1 MRTIVIASA
10 ALLLTA
16 RAAFAAGT
24 PVVPAFVEET
34 KDSGIGSVYT
44 GEWQYMVG
52 GGAAAFDCNG
62 DGFGDVLIAG
72 GGMPATFY
80 VNKSV
85 KGGQLKFAKQQSGLE
100 FDAMTGAYPLDIDGD
115 GIMDV
120 VVLRV
125 GENIVMRGKGDCRFT
140 RANEAWGFAG
150 GDGWS
155 TAYAATWEQGNQWP
169 TIAIGNY
176 IDRTQELEPW
186 GSCTP
191 NVMQRPRPGGRG
203 FAAPIELKPSHC
215 PLSMLFTDWNN
226 SGTPDL
232 RMANDREYYEGGQEQ
247 LWQMRPGQPP
257 RLYTKADGW
266 AYLRIWGMGIAGYD
280 LDGDGFQEYA
290 ITSMADNK
298 LQTLKEP
305 PQDGS
310 PPRPTYKDV
319 AWPKGVTAHRP
330 FTGGDL
336 KPSTAWHT
344 DFQDVNNDGL
354 ADLFI
359 AKGNVSEM
367 PDFAMKDPN
376 NLLVQGKDGK
386 FIEMADKAG
395 VASTG
400 TSRGAALADFN
411 LDGLIDMLV
420 VNRNAPAQI
429 WRNVT
434 QGAGNWIEVKLREPG
449 GNVNAIGA
457 MVEVKTELGRQTR
470 EVVSGGGHVSG
481 QSGWVH
487 FGIGGARTAQV
498 RVRWPGG
505 DWSKPYAVN
514 ANQFAIFDRTAE
526 TATAWQPPR

>member
-1 MRTIVIASA
+1 LRRTSTSLLAG
-10 ALLLTA
+10 LLL
-16 RAAFAAGT
+16 AAHAHAAEM

-34 KDSGIGSVYT
+34 KASGIDSVYT

-62 DGFGDVLIAG
+62 DGFEDVLIAG
-72 GGMPATFY
+72 GEKPATFY
-80 VNKSV
+80 VNKSAR
-85 KGGQLKFAKQQSGLE
+85 GGALAFAKQQSGLE

-125 GENIVMRGKGDCRFT
+125 GENIVMKGEGDCRFT

-155 TAYAATWEQGNQWP
+155 TAYAATWEKGSDWP

-176 IDRTQELEPW
+176 IDRSEELEPW

-191 NVMQRPRPGGRG
+191 NVMQRAKPGAKG
-203 FAAPIELKPSHC
+203 FDTPIELTPSHC
-215 PLSMLFTDWNN
+215 PLSMLFTDWSN
-226 SGTPDL
+226 SGTADL
-232 RMANDREYYEGGQEQ
+232 RLANDREYYEGGQEQ
-247 LWQMRPGQPP
+247 MWQVRPGEPP
-257 RLYTKADGW
+257 KLYTKADGW

-298 LQTLKEP
+298 LQTLKDP
-305 PQDGS
+305 PKDGS
-310 PPRPTYKDV
+310 APKPTYKDV
-319 AWPKGVTAHRP
+319 GWPRGVTAHRP
-330 FTGGDL
+330 FMGDDL
-336 KPSTAWHT
+336 RPSTAWHI

-376 NLLVQGKDGK
+376 NLLVQGPDGK
-386 FIEMADKAG
+386 FVEMADKAG
-395 VASTG
+395 VASTE
-400 TSRGAALADFN
+400 TARGGVLTDFN
-411 LDGLIDMLV
+411 LDGLVDLLV
-420 VNRNAPAQI
+420 VNRNAPSQI

-434 QGAGNWIEVKLREPG
+434 PGAGNWLGVRLGQPG
-449 GNVNAIGA
+449 ANVNAIGA
-457 MVEVKTELGRQTR
+457 MVEVKTEVGTQRR

-487 FGIGGARTAQV
+487 FGIGAAKTAEV
-498 RVRWPGG
+498 RVRWPGEG
-505 DWSKPYAVN
+505 WEQTYAVE
-514 ANQFAIFDRTAE
+514 ANQFAILDKAAAA
-526 TATAWQPPR
+526 ATPWTPSR

>member
-1 MRTIVIASA
+1 MRLRLTLA
-10 ALLLTA
+10 ALLASVGPAL
-16 RAAFAAGT
+16 AADAPA
-24 PVVPAFVEET
+24 VPAFVEET
-34 KDSGIGSVYT
+34 KSSGIDSTYT

-62 DGFGDVLIAG
+62 DGFEDVLIAG
-72 GGMPATFY
+72 GEKAATFY
-80 VNKSV
+80 VNTSSR
-85 KGGQLKFAKQQSGLE
+85 GGALSFRTQQSGLE
-100 FDAMTGAYPLDIDGD
+100 VDAMTGAYPLDIDGD

-125 GENIVMRGKGDCRFT
+125 GENIVMKGKGNCSFA
-140 RANEAWGFAG
+140 RANEDWGFDG

-155 TAYAATWEQGNQWP
+155 TAYAATWEKGSDWP
-169 TIAIGNY
+169 TVAIGNY
-176 IDRTQELEPW
+176 IDRSQELEPW

-191 NVMQRPRPGGRG
+191 NVLQRPKAGAKG
-203 FAAPIELKPSHC
+203 FAPVIELTPSFC

-226 SGTPDL
+226 SGFADL

-247 LWQMRPGQPP
+247 MWRMRPGEPP

-305 PQDGS
+305 PKDGS
-310 PPRPTYKDV
+310 APKPTFKDIG
-319 AWPKGVTAHRP
+319 WPKGVTAHRP
-330 FTGGDL
+330 FTGDDL
-336 KPSTAWHT
+336 RPSTAWHI

-376 NLLVQGKDGK
+376 NLLVQGHDGK

-395 VASTG
+395 VASTE
-400 TSRGAALADFN
+400 SARGGVLTDFN
-411 LDGLIDMLV
+411 LDGLVDMLV
-420 VNRNAPAQI
+420 VNRNSPSQI

-434 QGAGNWIEVKLREPG
+434 PGAGNWLQVRLSQPG

-457 MVEVKTELGRQTR
+457 MVEVTTELGRQTR

-487 FGIGGARTAQV
+487 FGIGGAKTAQV
-498 RVRWPGG
+498 RVRWPGESWG
-505 DWSKPYAVN
+505 KPYALD
-514 ANQFAIFDRTAE
+514 ANQFAILGKTTAA
-526 TATAWQPPR
+526 ATPWQPPR

>member
-1 MRTIVIASA
+1 MRLRVTLA
-10 ALLLTA
+10 AILVCA
-16 RAAFAAGT
+16 GRAFAADG

-34 KDSGIGSVYT
+34 KVSGIDSVYT

-62 DGFGDVLIAG
+62 DGFEDVLIAG
-72 GGMPATFY
+72 GEKPATFY
-80 VNKSV
+80 VNKST
-85 KGGQLKFAKQQSGLE
+85 KGGTLSFTKQKSGLE
-100 FDAMTGAYPLDIDGD
+100 FEAMTGAYPLDVDGD
-115 GIMDV
+115 GKMDV

-125 GENIVMRGKGDCRFT
+125 GENIVMKGQGDCTFA
-140 RANEAWGFAG
+140 RANEDWGFAG

-155 TAYAATWEQGNQWP
+155 TAYAAAWEKGSDWP

-176 IDRTQELEPW
+176 IDRTQEMEPW

-191 NVMQRPRPGGRG
+191 NVLQRPKDGGKG
-203 FAAPIELKPSHC
+203 FAPPIELKPSYC

-226 SGTPDL
+226 SGSADL

-247 LWQMRPGQPP
+247 MWQVRRGEPP
-257 RLYTKADGW
+257 KLYSKADGW
-266 AYLRIWGMGIAGYD
+266 AYLRIGGMGLAGYD
-280 LDGDGFQEYA
+280 LDGDGFLEYA

-305 PQDGS
+305 PKDGAV
-310 PPRPTYKDV
+310 PKPTFKDV

-330 FTGGDL
+330 FMGTDL
-336 KPSTAWHT
+336 KPSTAWHV

-359 AKGNVSEM
+359 AKGNVSAM
-367 PDFAMKDPN
+367 PDYARKDPN

-395 VASTG
+395 VASTE
-400 TSRGAALADFN
+400 TSRGGALVDFN
-411 LDGLIDMLV
+411 LDGLVDLLV
-420 VNRNAPAQI
+420 INRNSPSQI

-434 QGAGNWIEVKLREPG
+434 PGAGNWVELRLSEPG
-449 GNVNAIGA
+449 SNINAIGA
-457 MVEVKTELGRQTR
+457 MVEVKTDLGTQTR
-470 EVVSGGGHVSG
+470 EITSGGGHVSG

-487 FGIGGARTAQV
+487 FGIGGAKTAQV
-498 RVRWPGG
+498 RVRWPGE
-505 DWSKPYAVN
+505 DWGKPYAVV
-514 ANQFAIFDRTAE
+514 ANSFAILDQMSA
-526 TATAWQPPR
+526 ATTPWQPSR